1 MKGSM
6 LAAFAMS
13 LGLFAGVAGTQTA
26 SAMVLPAI
34 GTSTEAIAHAP
45 VTMVQMWRGHPRAGW
60 RPGYRWRPG
69 YGWVAPAVV
78 GAVIAGAAVGA
89 AVAGPGPYYAP
100 PPPPPPAPYPYYGPA
115 PYYGG
120 PRY

>member
-26 SAMVLPAI
+26 SAMVLPAV
-34 GTSTEAIAHAP
+34 GASAKAISQAP
-45 VTMVQMWRGHPRAGW
+45 VTAVQFRGRGSGW

-78 GAVIAGAAVGA
+78 GAVIAGAVVGA

-100 PPPPPPAPYPYYGPA
+100 PPPPPPPPAPYPYYGPA
-115 PYYGG
+115 PYYG